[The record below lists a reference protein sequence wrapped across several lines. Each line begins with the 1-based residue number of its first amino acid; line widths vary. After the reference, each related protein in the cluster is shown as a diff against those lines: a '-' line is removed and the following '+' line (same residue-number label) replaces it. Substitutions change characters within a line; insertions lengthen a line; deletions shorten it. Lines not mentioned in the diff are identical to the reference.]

1 MPRAATADR
10 RSPVAGSR
18 TVRSMRNAWAAW
30 GNRPPRAGRTCKVR
44 VSARPWPAS
53 VSVPSVSVPS
63 VSVPSVS
70 VPSVSVPSV
79 SVPSVSVPSV
89 SVPSVSVPSVSVP
102 SVSVPSV
109 SVPSVSRCRIEPH
122 LDQARRLRRRGP
134 ASAPASA
141 LEGRPRTPGHT
152 GRDTQIMSALAARRP
167 GSTQPPSSSPDCP
180 SRGHH
185 VRARFARR
193 MRSAFRRP
201 LTGSRS
207 SGHGSGQE
215 DGGESR
221 GRHQATADGRIGHLA
236 AMRSRMT
243 RGRQDHQHWS
253 RDQPGR
259 AIRVILASWPG
270 QGHRRVGRDP
280 GERAAPS

>member
-1 MPRAATADR
+1 MPQWPRAAVARASGVPPRWRLRLVMPRAATADR

-109 SVPSVSRCRIEPH
+109 SVPSVSVPSVSRCRIEPH

-141 LEGRPRTPGHT
+141 LEGRAHAGPHR
-152 GRDTQIMSALAARRP
+152 
-167 GSTQPPSSSPDCP
+167 
-180 SRGHH
+180 
-185 VRARFARR
+185 
-193 MRSAFRRP
+193 
-201 LTGSRS
+201 
-207 SGHGSGQE
+207 
-215 DGGESR
+215 
-221 GRHQATADGRIGHLA
+221 
-236 AMRSRMT
+236 
-243 RGRQDHQHWS
+243 
-253 RDQPGR
+253 
-259 AIRVILASWPG
+259 
-270 QGHRRVGRDP
+270 QGHADHVGSC
-280 GERAAPS
+280 GTQAGQHAATFLIARLS